1 MFDLKVSNNLQ
12 KNPYLFW
19 LRDLQMP
26 FMNMSFVRVS
36 QVKRQVSQQE
46 SKVLGRTNS
55 DESLSNK
62 WGKLTNYC

>member
-36 QVKRQVSQQE
+36 QVKR
-46 SKVLGRTNS
+46 
-55 DESLSNK
+55 
-62 WGKLTNYC
+62 